1 MEKLTNAEVK
11 ALSAKIQKELNKVID
26 EKNEEFQMAYC
37 RSEEGA
43 KLIELTQELK
53 ELEKQTSELYEKQIA
68 LKNTIRDTFHFC
80 SYDYCLDSILKVVA
94 PQIPYASLEDI
105 KNLIVLANLEEVN
118 VGNLIEHVKAS
129 YLSEAEV

>member
-11 ALSAKIQKELNKVID
+11 ALSAKIKKELDKVID
-26 EKNEEFQMAYC
+26 EKNEEFQRAYC
-37 RSEEGA
+37 TTEEGT

-53 ELEKQTSELYEKQIA
+53 ELEKQTNELYEKQLA
-68 LKNTIRDTFHFC
+68 LKTTIRDTFHFC
-80 SYDYCLDSILKVVA
+80 GYEYSFDSILKVVA

>member
-11 ALSAKIQKELNKVID
+11 ALSAKIKKELNKVID
-26 EKNEEFQMAYC
+26 EKNEELQAAYC
-37 RSEEGA
+37 RSEEGT

-53 ELEKQTSELYEKQIA
+53 ELEKQSNELYEKQAAIKA
-68 LKNTIRDTFHFC
+68 TIRDNFKFC

-94 PQIPYASLEDI
+94 PQIPYASLEEI

-118 VGNLIEHVKAS
+118 IGNLIEHVKAS
-129 YLSEAEV
+129 YLSEAEI